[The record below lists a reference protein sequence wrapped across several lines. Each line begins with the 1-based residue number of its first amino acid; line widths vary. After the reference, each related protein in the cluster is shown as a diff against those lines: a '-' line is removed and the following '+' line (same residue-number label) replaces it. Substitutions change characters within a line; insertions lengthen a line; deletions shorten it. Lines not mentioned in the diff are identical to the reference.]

1 MTITGTDEAP
11 VITAHSDGAVTEDA
25 TSLPNFTS
33 TGTVSF
39 TDADLTDTHMV
50 SVQPV
55 GTTLGTLTA
64 LVSTD
69 TSNGVGGQ
77 VSWTYTVADSATDYL
92 AAGQTKV
99 EHFTVTVSD
108 GHGGTTSQD
117 VAVTITG
124 TNDSPTI
131 TAGSTTATGAITELA
146 ATTGSSTSDSTS
158 GSIAFADP
166 DLSDHHSVTPAGP
179 AFAWSGGSLS
189 ASKITA
195 LTNASSLA
203 ADRDRQHGDRVW
215 LGGLDLQRGRTRP
228 STSWRSV
235 RR

>member
-1 MTITGTDEAP
+1 M
-11 VITAHSDGAVTEDA
+11 
-25 TSLPNFTS
+25 
-33 TGTVSF
+33 SF

-124 TNDSPTI
+124 TDEAPVITAHSDGAVTEDATSPNLTSTGTVSFTDADLTDTHMVSVQPVGTTLRTLTALVSTDTSNGGVARSAGPTRSLTAPPTIWRPARPRSSISRSPSPTVM
-131 TAGSTTATGAITELA
+131 A
-146 ATTGSSTSDSTS
+146 APRRRTS
-158 GSIAFADP
+158 
-166 DLSDHHSVTPAGP
+166 
-179 AFAWSGGSLS
+179 
-189 ASKITA
+189 
-195 LTNASSLA
+195 
-203 ADRDRQHGDRVW
+203 R
-215 LGGLDLQRGRTRP
+215 
-228 STSWRSV
+228 
-235 RR
+235 

>member
-25 TSLPNFTS
+25 TSPNAPTS

-124 TNDSPTI
+124 TDEAPVI
-131 TAGSTTATGAITELA
+131 TAHSDGAVTEDATSPNLTSTGTVSFT
-146 ATTGSSTSDSTS
+146 D
-158 GSIAFADP
+158 ADP
-166 DLSDHHSVTPAGP
+166 TDTHMVSVQPVGTTLGT
-179 AFAWSGGSLS
+179 L
-189 ASKITA
+189 TA
-195 LTNASSLA
+195 L
-203 ADRDRQHGDRVW
+203 V
-215 LGGLDLQRGRTRP
+215 
-228 STSWRSV
+228 STDTSNGVVAR
-235 RR
+235 